1 MRRALAPI
9 LAALDRTSHER
20 AAVRNDF
27 AGTVLRRVPAA
38 QLESVDPDTVA
49 RALADSFEFVDGRD
63 PNEIAVRLIDPEVA
77 LDGTPPTGTIL
88 EVSCDDRQFIVST
101 VKEELHQLGQRVAR
115 MLHPVFGSERTAD
128 GRLAAILPARDA
140 AHRDSFLQVELGSRF
155 PAGARRALVEAIKG
169 VVGDVFAATDD
180 FAAMREQVAEV
191 AARTR
196 QHAGRRYA
204 EDEVTEAADLL
215 DWLLDDN
222 FVLLATIR
230 GDERLGVRLRQP
242 VAVAP
247 ALDGDVGGADV
258 GGDRPDR
265 PLLRLTHTAETSTVH
280 RQVPMHRIEVV
291 EVGPDGRV
299 DGLFHV
305 VGVFSDKANAEP
317 AVVTPVLRWK
327 LRRILELED
336 VVPGSHD
343 EAALVSLFQ
352 VLPKEELFDSSLAV
366 LRQTIVGLL
375 AAEDQQDVRV
385 RLRVEPASRAVSAL
399 LSIPQEL
406 YSSALRHRVER
417 FLMAQLDGAWV
428 DAQVALGDRA
438 EAILRLIVHIDG
450 PLPVGGLD
458 SLEREVRLLCR
469 TWDQE
474 LAGALASRFGEARG
488 RQLAQVYADRFPTG
502 YRSAVLA
509 EQAVDDV
516 VELDRLLTTGDGI
529 GIRITPDTQGEA
541 EARFKVFVAG
551 PAIELSSL
559 LPIIE
564 SLGLWAVEEEP
575 WTLGSGDSAVHLH
588 DFGVR
593 STTLLDG
600 GASLDIERD
609 GTRLADAA
617 RALWHGRAEVDPL
630 NRLVLHAGMPWRDV
644 AVLRAYR
651 RYRSQ
656 VGTTFST
663 GYVDDVLVENAS
675 VSRSI
680 VDLFAARFDP
690 AAVESVEA
698 VRARI
703 QDRCDAVPRLDH
715 DRILRGL
722 LALVD
727 ATVRT
732 NRYTT
737 AGDHLAL
744 KIASAAVPDMPR
756 PVPFR
761 EIFVHGPAVEGVHL
775 RWGPVA
781 RGGVRWS
788 DRPDDYRSEV
798 LGLMRAQVLKNA
810 VIVPTGAKGG
820 FIVKRGRYGPPAGA
834 EAVPRAYETFISSLL
849 EVTEGDDDSYL
860 VVAADRGTA
869 KFSDLANRVSEEHG
883 FWLGDAFASGGSRGY
898 DHKALGITAR
908 GAWVAVRHHFYELG
922 IDLDAD
928 GVTVAGIGD
937 MSGDVF
943 GNAMLQSDR
952 IRLVAAFDH
961 RHIFLDPTPDPAVSY
976 KERARLFALPLSSWD
991 DYDRARIS
999 AGGGVWSRLHKRIEL
1014 SAEAREALGVSADH
1028 LTPPELIRAILQA
1041 PVGLLFAGG
1050 IGTFVRASSE
1060 PDQDID
1066 DRANTE
1072 VRVDGLHVRAR
1083 VVGEGAN
1090 LAFTQRARIEY
1101 ARRGGRINTDAID
1114 NSAAVDISDRE
1125 VNLKILLRAAV
1136 DAGEITMDERDHVL
1150 TDVCEDVVAAV
1161 LDDCLQQSLALSR
1174 AQQTSPRAMDATEA
1188 LLVELEGS
1196 GVLDRAIEALPSTDE
1211 MRARAQAGAGLTRP
1225 ELAVLL
1231 AGAKRRLAAE
1241 VLASDIPDQ
1250 PALRVAL
1257 ERYFPPAI
1265 RARFDHL
1272 LDGHRLR
1279 RELIAAV
1286 VANDLVNRMGAT
1298 FVSRVA
1304 TETGATPERVV
1315 TAYCIAWGVARA
1327 GEHWDYAAAAEVST
1341 LLEALTRDYLRRGE
1355 TDIAATVVRDRPI
1368 FAELEAAMP
1377 EIGSAARRRRRTRR
1391 AEALVDSGVDPGVAV
1406 NWACV
1411 EELELAPD
1419 IAALVRQTGRPA
1431 RDVADAFLRAGESLG
1446 LDRLI
1451 EVLRKTPVPDHWARA
1466 AWQGL
1471 FDDLD
1476 ELRREAAHR
1485 AFLEHPDRDAA
1496 EAVARF
1502 LAARAPAVHEALALV
1517 RAIEGEPSAR
1527 LDAVAVA
1534 ARAVSRGISASSPPL
1549 S

>member
-1 MRRALAPI
+1 MA
-9 LAALDRTSHER
+9 
-20 AAVRNDF
+20 
-27 AGTVLRRVPAA
+27 LRRVAPA
-38 QLESVDPDTVA
+38 QLASAEPDTVA
-49 RALADSFEFVDGRD
+49 RALADSFAFVDSRAPD
-63 PNEIAVRLIDPEVA
+63 EIAVRLIDPDVA
-77 LDGTPPTGTIL
+77 LDGGPATGTIL

-115 MLHPVFGSERTAD
+115 LLHPVIGSERTAD
-128 GRLAAILPARDA
+128 GRLAAVLPARA
-140 AHRDSFLQVELGSRF
+140 AVHRDSFLQVELGSRF
-155 PAGARRALVEAIKG
+155 PAGARRALVKAIKS
-169 VVGDVFAATDD
+169 VVGDVFATTDD
-180 FAAMREQVAEV
+180 FSAMRAQIAEV

-196 QHAGRRYA
+196 EYAAARYDA
-204 EDEVTEAADLL
+204 DEVNEAAALL
-215 DWLLDDN
+215 DWVLDGN
-222 FVLLATIR
+222 FVFLRTSR
-230 GDERLGVRLRQP
+230 GGTRLGVPIRQAT
-242 VAVAP
+242 AVAP
-247 ALDGDVGGADV
+247 A
-258 GGDRPDR
+258 RPDGGR
-265 PLLRLTHTAETSTVH
+265 DDLGTPLLRITRTAETSTVH
-280 RQVPMHRIEVV
+280 RQVPMHRIEVL
-291 EVGPDGRV
+291 EVGLDGAV
-299 DGLFHV
+299 EGTFEV
-305 VGVFSDKANAEP
+305 VGVFSDKANDEP
-317 AVVTPVLRWK
+317 AVLIPVLRWK

-352 VLPKEELFDSSLAV
+352 VLPKEELFDSELAA

-375 AAEDQQDVRV
+375 AAEDQQAVRV
-385 RLRVEPASRAVSAL
+385 RLRVEPASRTVSAL

-406 YSSALRHRVER
+406 YSSALRRRLER
-417 FLMAQLDGAWV
+417 FLMAQLEGAWV

-438 EAILRLIVHIDG
+438 DAILRLVVHIDG
-450 PLPVGGLD
+450 PLPEGGVD

-474 LAGALASRFGEARG
+474 LAAALASRFGEARAK
-488 RQLAQVYADRFPTG
+488 RLAQHYADWFPSG
-502 YRSAVLA
+502 YRAA
-509 EQAVDDV
+509 IAGERAVDDV
-516 VELDRLLTTGDGI
+516 LELDRLLTAGEGI
-529 GIRITPDTQGEA
+529 GIRITPDPTGEA
-541 EARFKVFVAG
+541 DARFKVYVAG

-575 WTLGSGDSAVHLH
+575 WALGAGDAAVHLH

-593 STTLLDG
+593 TASAP
-600 GASLDIERD
+600 GAGERLDIERD
-609 GTRLADAA
+609 GPRLADAA
-617 RALWHGRAEVDPL
+617 RALWSGRAEVDAL
-630 NRLVLHAGMPWRDV
+630 NRLVLRAGMPWPDV
-644 AVLRAYR
+644 AVVRAYR
-651 RYRSQ
+651 RYRSL
-656 VGTTFST
+656 VGTSFTT
-663 GYVDDVLVENAS
+663 GYVDDVLVENAT
-675 VSRSI
+675 VCRAI
-680 VDLFAARFDP
+680 VELFAARFDP
-690 AAVESVEA
+690 AAAESVEA

-703 QDRCDAVPRLDH
+703 QARCDAVPRLDH

-732 NRYTT
+732 NRYAT
-737 AGDHLAL
+737 ASDHVAL

-761 EIFVHGPAVEGVHL
+761 EIFVHGPAVEGIHL

-788 DRPDDYRSEV
+788 DRPDDYRGEV

-820 FIVKRGRYGPPAGA
+820 FIVKRGRYGPAAGPD
-834 EAVPRAYETFISSLL
+834 AVPHAYETFIASLL
-849 EVTEGDDDSYL
+849 EVTEGDADSYL

-869 KFSDLANRVSEEHG
+869 KFSDLANRVSEERG

-908 GAWVAVRHHFYELG
+908 GAWVAVRHHFDELG
-922 IDLDAD
+922 IDLQADA
-928 GVTVAGIGD
+928 VTVAGIGD

-943 GNAMLQSDR
+943 GNAMLQSNR

-961 RHIFLDPTPDPAVSY
+961 RHIFLDPRPDPAASFQ
-976 KERARLFALPLSSWD
+976 ERARLFALPSSSWD

-999 AGGGVWSRLHKRIEL
+999 AGGGVWPRLDKRIEL
-1014 SAEAREALGVSADH
+1014 SAEAREVLGVSADH
-1028 LTPPELIRAILQA
+1028 LTAPELIRAILEA

-1050 IGTFVRASSE
+1050 IGTFVRASAE

-1066 DRANTE
+1066 DRTNTE

-1090 LAFTQRARIEY
+1090 LGFTQRARIEY

-1136 DAGEITMDERDHVL
+1136 DAGEITMDERDKFL
-1150 TDVCEDVVAAV
+1150 TEACDDVVAAV
-1161 LDDCLQQSLALSR
+1161 LDDCLNQSLALSR
-1174 AQQTSPRAMDATEA
+1174 AQAASPHFMDAVEA
-1188 LLVELEGS
+1188 LLVELEAS
-1196 GVLDRAIEALPSTDE
+1196 GVLDRSIEALPTTEE

-1241 VLASDIPDQ
+1241 VLESAIPDQ

-1257 ERYFPPAI
+1257 VRYFPAAI
-1265 RARFDHL
+1265 TARFDHL

-1286 VANDLVNRMGAT
+1286 VANDVVNRMGAT
-1298 FVSRVA
+1298 FVSRVSA
-1304 TETGATPERVV
+1304 DTGASADQVV

-1327 GEHWDYAAAAEVST
+1327 GEHWDHTAASAVST

-1355 TDIAATVVRDRPI
+1355 TDIAATVIRDRPT
-1368 FAELEAAMP
+1368 FLELEAAMP

-1391 AEALVDSGVDPGVAV
+1391 AEALVDSGVDPGSAV

-1411 EELELAPD
+1411 EELEIAPD
-1419 IAALVRQTGRPA
+1419 IGALVRQTGRPA

-1446 LDRLI
+1446 LDRL
-1451 EVLRKTPVPDHWARA
+1451 VDLLRKAPVTDQWARA

-1471 FDDLD
+1471 LDDLD
-1476 ELRREAAHR
+1476 ELRREAAYR
-1485 AFLEHPDRDAA
+1485 AFVEHPERDAPD
-1496 EAVARF
+1496 AVARF
-1502 LAARAPAVHEALALV
+1502 LAARAEPVHEAVALV
-1517 RAIEGEPSAR
+1517 REIEGGPSAR
-1527 LDAVAVA
+1527 LDAIAVAV
-1534 ARAVSRGISASSPPL
+1534 RAVRRGISASSPPL